1 MNEETKTSEVIGEGT
16 YGCIHKPS
24 LKCKNKN
31 IKYNKKISKILLKK
45 NAEKEMNEYNLLKNI
60 DKKHNYYLG
69 NPIVCEPAEN
79 EYNFKSI
86 EKCEKFN
93 ESINDINDNN
103 LIIMNDGGIN
113 LETFADKMHDRTN
126 SEETT
131 QKMELFW
138 IEFHRILMGIQL
150 FFKNGILHCDMK
162 PQNIVLNESK
172 NRVNIIDFGLMRKMD
187 KAINDSMNSNNYLGV
202 YHWSYPFE
210 CNFYNKHVFDEFAK
224 MSNTDKK
231 KYHSKI
237 MDNLRDKKSK
247 TVSAFRNFFSFV
259 INQYD
264 SAETQ
269 SIMINKYMDGFLN
282 CITTELQEYTTFL
295 KKSLETVDVYGV
307 GISIAYMIN
316 MTKHLV
322 DKNFANDLEQ
332 LSFQMTNSDLSS
344 RYTIDQSIQRFEEI
358 LNLHNITQKHKVH
371 FENNKLVKIKA
382 KNMKKKILNPST
394 IILSKHERSSDEVV
408 QHKPVCEY
416 GNKFDNI
423 TKKCYKKCPEGK
435 IRNKITRRC
444 VKK

>member
-1 MNEETKTSEVIGEGT
+1 
-16 YGCIHKPS
+16 
-24 LKCKNKN
+24 
-31 IKYNKKISKILLKK
+31 
-45 NAEKEMNEYNLLKNI
+45 
-60 DKKHNYYLG
+60 
-69 NPIVCEPAEN
+69 
-79 EYNFKSI
+79 
-86 EKCEKFN
+86 
-93 ESINDINDNN
+93 
-103 LIIMNDGGIN
+103 
-113 LETFADKMHDRTN
+113 
-126 SEETT
+126 
-131 QKMELFW
+131 
-138 IEFHRILMGIQL
+138 
-150 FFKNGILHCDMK
+150 
-162 PQNIVLNESK
+162 
-172 NRVNIIDFGLMRKMD
+172 
-187 KAINDSMNSNNYLGV
+187 
-202 YHWSYPFE
+202 
-210 CNFYNKHVFDEFAK
+210 

-408 QHKPVCEY
+408 QHKTVCEY